1 MLLCLC
7 DTYIWFNSYI
17 WYLYMILYCTI
28 TKVTWRST
36 NLLVRDNQCLFMH
49 PCVALDL
56 NEHTGVK
63 ILGFYIISLCKS
75 VHVWRGEG
83 GQTVK
88 FDQWCTKASRNSRSS
103 EKFHGRNESV
113 TFLTYEERGQSSG
126 IFFPLQWRE
135 GRSSTWWE
143 HLNHVEELGK
153 EQNVNQRLHDA
164 RDTPFLACTGPDGKR
179 RQGSQNWRPPG
190 TGLVL

>member
-28 TKVTWRST
+28 TKVTWRRT

-88 FDQWCTKASRNSRSS
+88 LTNGVRRQAGTAGAVRNFMEGTRVLPFWLMRNGAKAAAYFFPCNGGRAEAAHDENIWIMWRSW
-103 EKFHGRNESV
+103 GRNRMWTRDSMMQETPPS
-113 TFLTYEERGQSSG
+113 LPAPDQMGK
-126 IFFPLQWRE
+126 E
-135 GRSSTWWE
+135 GRA
-143 HLNHVEELGK
+143 VKIG
-153 EQNVNQRLHDA
+153 
-164 RDTPFLACTGPDGKR
+164 G
-179 RQGSQNWRPPG
+179 RQVQ
-190 TGLVL
+190 V